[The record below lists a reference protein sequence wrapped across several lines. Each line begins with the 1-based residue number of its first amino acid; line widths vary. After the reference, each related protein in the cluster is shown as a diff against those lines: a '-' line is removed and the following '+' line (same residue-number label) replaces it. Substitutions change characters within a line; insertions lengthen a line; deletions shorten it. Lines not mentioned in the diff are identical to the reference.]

1 VPFELILFIV
11 MVGVF
16 VLCAF
21 AIKLPVSL
29 SMLAASLAGLLAS
42 GNGLGI
48 RHLVEGTFGYVDTIL
63 VIATAMAFMRAVQ
76 ESGALDALSI
86 VIIKRFR
93 SVPLLLLPLL
103 MLVAMF
109 PGMITGSS
117 SASVLTA
124 GAVVGPV
131 LVLLGLPVESAGA
144 FIAMAGILGMIAPP
158 VNIPAMIIGGG
169 SAGAFIAMAGIL
181 GMIAPPVNIPAMI
194 IGGGIDM
201 PFVGFEI
208 PLLLLTMPLAILF
221 SLAFGLRH
229 VRKVSWEEIAPKL
242 DTATYKRY
250 GPRLFAPIVVVVIL
264 MVLGKT
270 VPKYFGLGLPLV
282 FIIGAAL
289 ACVVGKRFNP
299 LKAAK
304 AAVNDALPVLGIL
317 AGVGMFIQ
325 VMTLTGVRGFVVVNA
340 LSVPPVMLYAAI
352 AVTIPLFGAVSSFG
366 ASSVLGVPFLLA
378 LLGKNQ
384 IMTAAALSLIAS
396 LGDFMPP
403 TALSAIFAAQVVGID
418 KYSRVLKRLIV
429 PSLIIIAWSLAFIVY
444 SKQIAALY

>member
-1 VPFELILFIV
+1 MPFELTLFLV

-16 VLCAF
+16 AAGAF
-21 AIKLPVSL
+21 LVKLPVSI
-29 SMLAASLAGLLAS
+29 SMLLAAFSALLVS

-63 VIATAMAFMRAVQ
+63 VIATAMIFMRAVQ
-76 ESGALDALSI
+76 ESGALEALNI
-86 VIIKRFR
+86 VIIRRFR
-93 SVPLLLLPLL
+93 GVPVLLLPLL

-124 GAVVGPV
+124 GAVVAPV
-131 LVLLGLPVESAGA
+131 L
-144 FIAMAGILGMIAPP
+144 MILGMPIA
-158 VNIPAMIIGGG
+158 

-201 PFVGFEI
+201 PFVGFEL

-221 SLAFGLRH
+221 SWWLGLKHVKKTAWEDLAPR
-229 VRKVSWEEIAPKL
+229 L
-242 DTATYKRY
+242 DLSTYEKY
-250 GPRLFAPIVVVVIL
+250 GPWLFVPIIVVAAL
-264 MVLGKT
+264 MVLGKLI
-270 VPKYFGLGLPLV
+270 PGIFGMGLPVV
-282 FIIGAAL
+282 FLIGAAL
-289 ACVVGKRFNP
+289 GCLVGRRFNF
-299 LKAAK
+299 LAAAK

-340 LSVPPVMLYAAI
+340 LSVPQALLFVAI
-352 AVTIPLFGAVSSFG
+352 AVTMPLFGAVSSFG
-366 ASSVLGVPFLLA
+366 SASVLGVPFLLA
-378 LLGKNQ
+378 LLGRDQ
-384 IMTAAALSLIAS
+384 IVTAAALSLVAA

-403 TALSAIFAAQVVGID
+403 TALSAIFAAQVVGEE
-418 KYSRVLKRLIV
+418 KYSRVLVKLIV
-429 PSLIIIAWSLAFIVY
+429 PALVVVVWALVFIAF
-444 SKQIAALY
+444 SKQIRALY

>member
-1 VPFELILFIV
+1 MPFEFILFIA

-16 VLCAF
+16 AACAF

-29 SMLAASLAGLLAS
+29 SMLAASLTGLVLS

-63 VIATAMAFMRAVQ
+63 VIATAMVFMRAVQ
-76 ESGALDALSI
+76 ESGALDALNV

-93 SVPLLLLPLL
+93 TMPAVLLPLL

-124 GAVVGPV
+124 GAVVAPV
-131 LVLLGLPVESAGA
+131 LIILGLPVE
-144 FIAMAGILGMIAPP
+144 
-158 VNIPAMIIGGG
+158 

-201 PFVGFEI
+201 PFVGFEL
-208 PLLLLTMPLAILF
+208 PLLLLTMPLAIVF
-221 SLAFGLRH
+221 SLTLGLKH
-229 VRKVSWEEIAPKL
+229 IKKVSWEELAPRL
-242 DTATYKRY
+242 DLETYKRF
-250 GPRLFAPIVVVVIL
+250 GPRLFAPILVVAIL

-270 VPKYFGLGLPLV
+270 VPQYFGMGLPLV

-289 ACVVGKRFNP
+289 ACFAGKRFNP

-304 AAVNDALPVLGIL
+304 SAVADALPVLGIL

-325 VMTLTGVRGFVVVNA
+325 VMTLTGVRGFIVVSA
-340 LSVPPVMLYAAI
+340 LSVPPALLYAAI
-352 AVTIPLFGAVSSFG
+352 AITIPMFGAVSSFG

-384 IMTAAALSLIAS
+384 IITAAALSLIAS

-403 TALSAIFAAQVVGID
+403 TALSAIFAAQIVGVQ
-418 KYSRVLKRLIV
+418 KYSRVLKRLII
-429 PSLIIIAWSLAFIVY
+429 PSFVIIAWSLAFIIY

>member
-1 VPFELILFIV
+1 MPFEFILFIA

-16 VLCAF
+16 AACAF

-29 SMLAASLAGLLAS
+29 SMLVASVTGLLVS
-42 GNGLGI
+42 GNGIGI

-63 VIATAMAFMRAVQ
+63 VIATAMVFMRAVQ
-76 ESGALDALSI
+76 ESGALDALSV

-93 SVPLLLLPLL
+93 TIPALLLPLL

-124 GAVVGPV
+124 GAVVAPV
-131 LVLLGLPVESAGA
+131 LMILGLPAE
-144 FIAMAGILGMIAPP
+144 
-158 VNIPAMIIGGG
+158 

-201 PFVGFEI
+201 PFVGFEL
-208 PLLLLTMPLAILF
+208 PLLLLTMPLAIVF
-221 SLAFGLRH
+221 SLIFGLRH
-229 VRKVSWEEIAPKL
+229 IKKISWEELAPRL
-242 DTATYKRY
+242 DLETYRRF
-250 GPRLFAPIVVVVIL
+250 GLRLFAPIIVVAIL

-270 VPKYFGLGLPLV
+270 IPRYFGMGLPLM
-282 FIIGAAL
+282 FLLGAAL

-299 LKAAK
+299 LVAAK
-304 AAVNDALPVLGIL
+304 SAVADALPVLGIL

-325 VMTLTGVRGFVVVNA
+325 VMTLTGVRGFVVVSA
-340 LSVPPVMLYAAI
+340 LSVPPILLYAAI

-384 IMTAAALSLIAS
+384 IVTAAALSLIAS

-403 TALSAIFAAQVVGID
+403 TALSAIFAAQVVGVE
-418 KYSRVLKRLIV
+418 KYSRVLKH
-429 PSLIIIAWSLAFIVY
+429 LIIPSIVILAWALVFIAY

>member
-1 VPFELILFIV
+1 MPFEFVLFLV
-11 MVGVF
+11 MVGTFIV
-16 VLCAF
+16 CAF

-29 SMLAASLAGLLAS
+29 SMLAAALAGLLAS

-93 SVPLLLLPLL
+93 SVPALLLPLL

-131 LVLLGLPVESAGA
+131 LILLGLPVE
-144 FIAMAGILGMIAPP
+144 
-158 VNIPAMIIGGG
+158 

-208 PLLLLTMPLAILF
+208 PLLLLTMPLAVAF
-221 SLAFGLRH
+221 SLSMGLKYIK
-229 VRKVSWEEIAPKL
+229 KVSWEEIAPKL
-242 DTATYKRY
+242 DTETYRRY
-250 GPRLFAPIVVVVIL
+250 GPRLFAPIVIVVAL

-270 VPKYFGLGLPLV
+270 VPDYFGMGLPLV

-289 ACVVGKRFNP
+289 ASVVGKRFNV
-299 LKAAK
+299 LHAAK

-325 VMTLTGVRGFVVVNA
+325 VMTLTGVRGFVVVSA
-340 LSVPPVMLYAAI
+340 LSVPPAMLYAAI
-352 AVTIPLFGAVSSFG
+352 AITMPLFGAVSAFG
-366 ASSVLGVPFLLA
+366 SASVLGVP
-378 LLGKNQ
+378 
-384 IMTAAALSLIAS
+384 
-396 LGDFMPP
+396 
-403 TALSAIFAAQVVGID
+403 
-418 KYSRVLKRLIV
+418 
-429 PSLIIIAWSLAFIVY
+429 
-444 SKQIAALY
+444 

>member
-42 GNGLGI
+42 GNGIGI

-103 MLVAMF
+103 KLVAMF

-124 GAVVGPV
+124 GAVIGPV
-131 LVLLGLPVESAGA
+131 LVLLGLPVE
-144 FIAMAGILGMIAPP
+144 
-158 VNIPAMIIGGG
+158 

>member
-1 VPFELILFIV
+1 MPFEFYLFV
-11 MVGVF
+11 AMVGVF
-16 VLCAF
+16 IVAAF

-29 SMLAASLAGLLAS
+29 SMLAASVTGLLVS
-42 GNGLGI
+42 GSGLGI

-63 VIATAMAFMRAVQ
+63 VIATAMIFMRAVQ
-76 ESGALDALSI
+76 ESGALDALNI
-86 VIIKRFR
+86 VIVKRFR
-93 SVPLLLLPLL
+93 NVPVLLLPLL

-124 GAVVGPV
+124 GAVVAPV
-131 LVLLGLPVESAGA
+131 LMILGLPAT
-144 FIAMAGILGMIAPP
+144 
-158 VNIPAMIIGGG
+158 

-208 PLLLLTMPLAILF
+208 PLLLLTMPLAIVF
-221 SLAFGLRH
+221 SLVFGLRYIK
-229 VRKVSWEEIAPKL
+229 KVSWEELAPKL
-242 DTATYKRY
+242 DTETYRKY
-250 GPRLFAPIVVVVIL
+250 GARLFAPILVVVAL

-270 VPKYFGLGLPLV
+270 LPQYFGMGLPLV
-282 FIIGAAL
+282 FLLGAAL
-289 ACVVGKRFNP
+289 ACFMGKRFNP
-299 LKAAK
+299 LTAAK

-325 VMTLTGVRGFVVVNA
+325 VMTLTGVRGFIVVNA

-352 AVTIPLFGAVSSFG
+352 AITIPLFGAVSSFG

-378 LLGKNQ
+378 LLGKDQ

-403 TALSAIFAAQVVGID
+403 TALSAIFAAQVVGVD

-429 PSLIIIAWSLAFIVY
+429 PSLVIIAWALVFIVY
-444 SKQIAALY
+444 SKQIAAVY

>member
-1 VPFELILFIV
+1 
-11 MVGVF
+11 M
-16 VLCAF
+16 
-21 AIKLPVSL
+21 
-29 SMLAASLAGLLAS
+29 S

-63 VIATAMAFMRAVQ
+63 VIATAMIFMRAVQ
-76 ESGALDALSI
+76 ESGALDALNI

-93 SVPLLLLPLL
+93 TVPALLLPLL

-124 GAVVGPV
+124 GAVVAPV
-131 LVLLGLPVESAGA
+131 LMILGLPVE
-144 FIAMAGILGMIAPP
+144 
-158 VNIPAMIIGGG
+158 

-201 PFVGFEI
+201 PFVGFEL
-208 PLLLLTMPLAILF
+208 PLLLLTMPLAIVF
-221 SLAFGLRH
+221 SLTLGLKH
-229 VRKVSWEEIAPKL
+229 IKKVSWEELAPRL
-242 DTATYKRY
+242 DLETYKRF
-250 GPRLFAPIVVVVIL
+250 GPRLFAPILVVAIL

-270 VPKYFGLGLPLV
+270 VPQYFGMGLPLV

-289 ACVVGKRFNP
+289 ACFAGKRFNP

-304 AAVNDALPVLGIL
+304 SAVADALPVLGIL

-325 VMTLTGVRGFVVVNA
+325 VMTLTGVRGFIVVSA
-340 LSVPPVMLYAAI
+340 LSVPPALLYAAI
-352 AVTIPLFGAVSSFG
+352 AITIPMFGAVSSFG

-384 IMTAAALSLIAS
+384 IITAAALSLIAS

-403 TALSAIFAAQVVGID
+403 TALSAIFAAQIVGVE
-418 KYSRVLKRLIV
+418 KYSRVLKRLVI
-429 PSLIIIAWSLAFIVY
+429 PSFVIIAWSLAFIVY
-444 SKQIAALY
+444 SKQIAAMY

>member
-1 VPFELILFIV
+1 MPFEFILFIA

-16 VLCAF
+16 AACAF

-29 SMLAASLAGLLAS
+29 SMLAASLTGLLLS

-63 VIATAMAFMRAVQ
+63 VIATAMVFMRAVQ
-76 ESGALDALSI
+76 ESGALDALNV

-93 SVPLLLLPLL
+93 TMPAVLLPLL

-124 GAVVGPV
+124 GAVVAPV
-131 LVLLGLPVESAGA
+131 LIILGLPVE
-144 FIAMAGILGMIAPP
+144 
-158 VNIPAMIIGGG
+158 

-201 PFVGFEI
+201 PFVGFEL
-208 PLLLLTMPLAILF
+208 PLLLLTMPLAIVF
-221 SLAFGLRH
+221 SLTLGLKH
-229 VRKVSWEEIAPKL
+229 IKKVSWEELAPRL
-242 DTATYKRY
+242 DLETYKRF
-250 GPRLFAPIVVVVIL
+250 GPRLFAPILVVAIL

-270 VPKYFGLGLPLV
+270 VPQYFGMGLPLV

-289 ACVVGKRFNP
+289 ACFAGKRFNP

-304 AAVNDALPVLGIL
+304 SAVADALPVLGIL

-325 VMTLTGVRGFVVVNA
+325 VMTLTGVRGFIVVSA
-340 LSVPPVMLYAAI
+340 LSVPPALLYAAI
-352 AVTIPLFGAVSSFG
+352 AITIPMFGAVSSFG

-384 IMTAAALSLIAS
+384 IITAAALSLIAS

-403 TALSAIFAAQVVGID
+403 TALSAIFAAQIVGVQ
-418 KYSRVLKRLIV
+418 KYSRVLKRLII
-429 PSLIIIAWSLAFIVY
+429 PSFVIIAWSLAFIIY

>member
-1 VPFELILFIV
+1 VPFEFILFIA

-16 VLCAF
+16 AACAF

-29 SMLAASLAGLLAS
+29 SMLAASLTGLLLS

-63 VIATAMAFMRAVQ
+63 VIATAMVFMRAVQ
-76 ESGALDALSI
+76 ESGALDALNV

-93 SVPLLLLPLL
+93 TMPAVLLPLL

-124 GAVVGPV
+124 GAVVAPV
-131 LVLLGLPVESAGA
+131 LIILGLPVE
-144 FIAMAGILGMIAPP
+144 
-158 VNIPAMIIGGG
+158 

-201 PFVGFEI
+201 PFVGFEL
-208 PLLLLTMPLAILF
+208 PLLLLTMPLAIVF
-221 SLAFGLRH
+221 SLTLGLKH
-229 VRKVSWEEIAPKL
+229 IKKVSWEELAPRL
-242 DTATYKRY
+242 DLETYKRF
-250 GPRLFAPIVVVVIL
+250 GPRLFAPILVVAIL

-270 VPKYFGLGLPLV
+270 VPQYFGMGLPLV

-289 ACVVGKRFNP
+289 ACFAGKRFNP

-304 AAVNDALPVLGIL
+304 SAVADALPVLGIL

-325 VMTLTGVRGFVVVNA
+325 VMTLTGVRGFIVVSA
-340 LSVPPVMLYAAI
+340 LSVPPALLYAAI
-352 AVTIPLFGAVSSFG
+352 AITIPMFGAVSSFG

-384 IMTAAALSLIAS
+384 IITAAALSLIAS

-403 TALSAIFAAQVVGID
+403 TALSAIFAAQIVGVQ
-418 KYSRVLKRLIV
+418 KYSRVLKRLII
-429 PSLIIIAWSLAFIVY
+429 PSFVIIAWSLAFIIY